1 MGNVTINNNL
11 NINLDLT
18 EIAFLIDAIDF
29 VKLRF
34 KYLTADIPINVFN
47 ELKQKLESARKL
59 YPVQEDEFDKV
70 AVNIKPY
77 KEQF

>member
-1 MGNVTINNNL
+1 
-11 NINLDLT
+11 
-18 EIAFLIDAIDF
+18 
-29 VKLRF
+29 
-34 KYLTADIPINVFN
+34 VFN